1 MTKVINLFAGPG
13 AGKSTIAAG
22 LFYEMK
28 IRNIKCELVTEYAKD
43 MTYEKRTNVLSDQL
57 YILAKQNRKLS
68 RLIGEVDYI
77 ITDSPLLIGLMYTP
91 DNYFFGFSN
100 LVHEIFDS
108 YENINFFIKRTKPY
122 QTYGR
127 NQTEEQAKEI
137 DNNLLALIDDWGY
150 LSINGNSDAKLE
162 ILKELGIK

>member
-77 ITDSPLLIGLMYTP
+77 ITDSPLLIGLMYMP
-91 DNYFFGFSN
+91 DNYFSTFSS
-100 LVHEIFDS
+100 LVHEIFES
-108 YENINFFIKRTKPY
+108 YNNINFFINRTKAY

-137 DNNLLALIDDWGY
+137 DNNLLTCIDDWGY
-150 LSINGNSDAKLE
+150 TIIQGEPRAPLIILE
-162 ILKELGIK
+162 ELGIK